1 MEDRRIRK
9 TKESI
14 KSAYFE
20 LLKEKPFKDITV
32 NQIAEKADINRGTFY
47 LHYLDKFDLRE
58 QLENEVL
65 EQLKA
70 KLEKTTINQ
79 LLENPEQYSVAL
91 IELILQ
97 VIEDNREFF
106 SVLLI
111 HQDMGL
117 PQAFSRIIRGNIE
130 RLLQLP
136 EKIDIV
142 PIEYYFAFIVNAQTG
157 VLKQWVKNGMK
168 ETKHEVATYAYTL
181 AYNGP
186 LKLMHASIKER
197 LNQ

>member
-1 MEDRRIRK
+1 MEDRRVRK

-14 KSAYFE
+14 RTAYFE

-32 NQIAEKADINRGTFY
+32 NQITEKADINRGTFY

-65 EQLKA
+65 AELEE
-70 KLEKTTINQ
+70 KLGTRRMEF
-79 LLENPEQYSVAL
+79 LLANPESYSIEL
-91 IELILQ
+91 IELILR
-97 VIEDNREFF
+97 VIENNREFF

-117 PQAFSRIIRGNIE
+117 PQKFSRIIRNNIE
-130 RLLQLP
+130 TQLQLP

-142 PIEYYFAFIVNAQTG
+142 PIDYYFAFIVNAQTG
-157 VLKQWVKNGMK
+157 IVKQWVKSGMK
-168 ETKHEVATYAYTL
+168 ETKREVAAYAFTL
-181 AYNGP
+181 AYKGP
-186 LKLMHASIKER
+186 LHLMHEYLKEQSR
-197 LNQ
+197 